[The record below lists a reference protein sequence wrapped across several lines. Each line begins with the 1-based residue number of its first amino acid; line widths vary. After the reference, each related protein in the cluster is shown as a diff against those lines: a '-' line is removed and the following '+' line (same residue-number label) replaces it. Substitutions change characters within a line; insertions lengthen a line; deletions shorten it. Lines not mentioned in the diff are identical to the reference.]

1 MALEREYGP
10 ALAALVGE
18 ELVRD
23 FACLE
28 LPGSTLPWTSTGLE
42 VERGSRVTI
51 LARGEVWIEGTGI
64 RAGARFHLWR
74 RIVGPEGISPVR
86 KGAQDTTTFVADRP
100 GALELAICHGEWATP
115 AGELATPPE
124 AYAAGRGNLE
134 VVVIVWQDAASAD
147 PSPGLRKLA
156 ERTGDRLASDEVA
169 RLRSAPTRPDGWEY
183 LWFLGESDSF
193 APSDGNARIHAHTRD
208 DAAILRRPVDVE
220 MTPDSRLSWRWK
232 IDRLP
237 SGKPEDALLSHD
249 YLSIAAEFD
258 CGRDLTYLW
267 SCSLPEDRVFACP
280 IPQWT
285 PRETHVVVRSGQA
298 GLGAWVSEERDLYAD
313 YEGILGRPPV
323 RLVAIWL
330 IAVSLFQHGE
340 GRADFE
346 SIVVEGGGGRVA
358 VL

>member
-1 MALEREYGP
+1 MALEQHYRP
-10 ALAALVGE
+10 ALESLVGE
-18 ELVRD
+18 GLVRE

-28 LPGSTLPWTSTGLE
+28 LPGSALPWAASGLE
-42 VERGSRVTI
+42 VARGSRVTL

-74 RIVGPEGISPVR
+74 RIVGPEGVAPVR
-86 KGAQDTTTFVADRP
+86 KGTRDTTTFVADRP
-100 GALELAICHGEWATP
+100 GQLELAICHGEWATP

-124 AYAAGRGNLE
+124 AYAAGQGALE
-134 VVVIVWQDAASAD
+134 VVAIVWQEAASAD
-147 PSPGLRKLA
+147 PGAALERLA
-156 ERTGDRLASDEVA
+156 AETGDGLASDEVA
-169 RLRSAPTRPDGWEY
+169 RLRAAPARPDGWEY
-183 LWFLGESDSF
+183 LWFLGESESF
-193 APSDGNARIHAHTRD
+193 APARGETRIHADTRD
-208 DAAILRRPVDVE
+208 DAAILRRPVDFEVAPG
-220 MTPDSRLSWRWK
+220 TRLSWRWK

-237 SGKPEDALLSHD
+237 SRQPEDALLSHD

-285 PRETHVVVRSGQA
+285 PRETHVVVRSGEA
-298 GLGAWVSEERDLYAD
+298 GLGAWVDEGRDLYAD
-313 YEGILGRPPV
+313 YEDIFGRPPV
-323 RLVAIWL
+323 RLVAVWL

-340 GRADFE
+340 GQADFE
-346 SIVVEGGGGRVA
+346 SIAVEGGDRRIA

>member
-1 MALEREYGP
+1 MPLEQAYRPE
-10 ALAALVGE
+10 LDALVGQGQ
-18 ELVRD
+18 VRA

-28 LPGSTLPWTSTGLE
+28 LPGSALPWTATGLE
-42 VERGSRVTI
+42 VARGSRVTL

-64 RAGARFHLWR
+64 RAGPRFHLWR
-74 RIVGPEGISPVR
+74 RIVGPEGIAPVR

-100 GALELAICHGEWATP
+100 GALELAICHGEWASPT
-115 AGELATPPE
+115 GELATPPE
-124 AYAAGRGNLE
+124 VYAAGQGALE
-134 VVVIVWQDAASAD
+134 VVVIVWQGAAATD
-147 PSPGLRKLA
+147 PAPALAELA
-156 ERTGDRLASDEVA
+156 ERAGDRLASDEAA
-169 RLRSAPTRPDGWEY
+169 RLRSSPTRPDGWEY

-193 APSDGNARIHAHTRD
+193 ARPEGEAQIHAHTRD

-220 MTPDSRLSWRWK
+220 MTPETRLAWRWK

-237 SGKPEDALLSHD
+237 SEQPEDALLTHD

-267 SCSLPEDRVFACP
+267 SCSLPENRVFACP

-285 PRETHVVVRSGQA
+285 PRETHVVVRSGRT
-298 GLGAWVSEERDLYAD
+298 GLGSWAGEERDLYAD

-340 GRADFE
+340 GRADFA
-346 SIVVEGGGGRVA
+346 SIVVEGGGRRVV